1 MLYIC
6 IYMHIY
12 IYMYIYAH
20 IYIICIYI
28 KYTGSTHIIPL
39 AGGVA
44 AMPWESAKRSAKWKY
59 NNTYYISCR
68 RSGGDAVGERKVDA
82 RIAVEKET
90 LFGAQNAAADVV
102 ERVEVFAN

>member
-1 MLYIC
+1 MFVVEYC
-6 IYMHIY
+6 IHIY
-12 IYMYIYAH
+12 IYN

-59 NNTYYISCR
+59 NNTYYTSCR